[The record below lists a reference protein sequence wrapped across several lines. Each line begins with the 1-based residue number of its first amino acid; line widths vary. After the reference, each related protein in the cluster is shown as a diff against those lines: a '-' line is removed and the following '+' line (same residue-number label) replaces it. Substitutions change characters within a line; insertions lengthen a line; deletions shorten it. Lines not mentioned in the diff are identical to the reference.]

1 MSGVNSAGCCG
12 SVLDTLTSYPVALAS
27 SFSLIGLAEMGDKS
41 QLVCMALAA
50 RYRAWPVFWGAV
62 GAFAVLN
69 LAAVLFGAA
78 AAHWLPERL
87 VVAAV
92 GVLFLLFGVHSF
104 RHSTA
109 EADGLPVARDSHG
122 IFISTFLLIALA
134 EFGDKTQ
141 LAVAGLGSAADPC
154 AVWIGATLA
163 LATTSGLG
171 VLAGRTILQRMPSA
185 VLHRVSGALFV
196 LLGLLALASLA
207 W

>member
-1 MSGVNSAGCCG
+1 M
-12 SVLDTLTSYPVALAS
+12 LETLTSYPVALAS

-41 QLVCMALAA
+41 QLVCMTLAA

-78 AAHWLPERL
+78 VAHWLPERI
-87 VVAAV
+87 VVLAV
-92 GVLFLLFGVHSF
+92 GVLFLLFGIHSL

-109 EADGLPVARDSHG
+109 EADGLPTEQATQG
-122 IFISTFLLIALA
+122 IFLSTFVLITLA

-141 LAVAGLGSAADPC
+141 IAVAGLGSTADPG

-163 LATTSGLG
+163 LAATSGLG
-171 VLAGRTILQRMPSA
+171 VLAGRTILQRLPTGL
-185 VLHRVSGALFV
+185 LHRFSGAFFI
-196 LLGLLALASLA
+196 LLGLLALASLV

>member
-1 MSGVNSAGCCG
+1 MPGMNSAGCSG

-87 VVAAV
+87 VVSAV
-92 GVLFLLFGVHSF
+92 GVLFLLFGIHSL

-109 EADGLPVARDSHG
+109 EAGGLLAARGSHG
-122 IFISTFLLIALA
+122 IFLSTFLLIALA

-141 LAVAGLGSAADPC
+141 LAVAGLGSAADPG

-163 LATTSGLG
+163 LAATSGLG
-171 VLAGRTILQRMPSA
+171 VLAGRTILQRMPTA
-185 VLHRVSGALFV
+185 VLHRVSGALFI
-196 LLGLLALASLA
+196 LLGLLALASLV

>member
-1 MSGVNSAGCCG
+1 M
-12 SVLDTLTSYPVALAS
+12 LETLTSWPVALAS

-41 QLVCMALAA
+41 QLVCMTLAA

-78 AAHWLPERL
+78 VAHWLPERI
-87 VVAAV
+87 VVLAV
-92 GVLFLLFGVHSF
+92 GVLFLFFGIHSL
-104 RHSTA
+104 RHSTE
-109 EADGLPVARDSHG
+109 EADGVPSDRATHG
-122 IFISTFLLIALA
+122 IFLSTFLLITLA

-141 LAVAGLGSAADPC
+141 IAVAGLGSTADPG

-163 LATTSGLG
+163 LAATSGLG
-171 VLAGRTILQRMPSA
+171 VLAGRTVLQRVPA
-185 VLHRVSGALFV
+185 DWVHRFSGALFI
-196 LLGLLALASLA
+196 LLGLLALASQV

>member
-1 MSGVNSAGCCG
+1 M
-12 SVLDTLTSYPVALAS
+12 LETLTSYPVALAS

-41 QLVCMALAA
+41 QLVCMTLAA

-78 AAHWLPERL
+78 VAHWLPERI
-87 VVAAV
+87 VVIAV
-92 GVLFLLFGVHSF
+92 GVLFLLFGIHSL
-104 RHSTA
+104 RNSTA
-109 EADGLPVARDSHG
+109 EADGLPPEQATQS
-122 IFISTFLLIALA
+122 IFLSTFVLITLA

-141 LAVAGLGSAADPC
+141 IAVAGLGSTADAG

-163 LATTSGLG
+163 LTGTSGLG
-171 VLAGRTILQRMPSA
+171 VLAGRTVLQRMPTG
-185 VLHRVSGALFV
+185 VLHRISGAFFI
-196 LLGLLALASLA
+196 LLGFLALASLV